1 MSSIG
6 RRPVQFLHPL
16 NQKQIF
22 YFTHLGAREAIHRFR
37 DNEVWW
43 LRYFAVP
50 VKQTPPLL
58 DAYEDPG
65 YDISYTYVYDRFRDE
80 IALTLKSASQ
90 SRDVLQSMQAN
101 GTLPPIL
108 NKNPYTLPDYFEWWQ
123 AENAFRRGF
132 MAEYELRTLAEIK
145 ESLKTR
151 FRGAGNKLTTSVMN
165 ALVEVNEED
174 PYVARYF
181 KDLAEGFAQ
190 NRPFPF
196 GDLKALH
203 TDLIK
208 KRELAY
214 QQFSPYFQPL
224 RWAPGAG
231 LVGIEAE

>member
-16 NQKQIF
+16 NQKQID
-22 YFTHLGAREAIHRFR
+22 YFRQRGASEGLYRFR

-50 VKQTPPLL
+50 VTMRTPPL

-65 YDISYTYVYDRFRDE
+65 YDVSNTYAYDRFRDE

-90 SRDVLQSMQAN
+90 SRSVLQSMQEN
-101 GTLPPIL
+101 GTLPPTL
-108 NKNPYTLPDYFEWWQ
+108 NKNPYVLPDYFEWWQ

-165 ALVEVNEED
+165 ALVKVNEED

-190 NRPFPF
+190 KRPFPF
-196 GDLKALH
+196 GDLKALL

-214 QQFSPYFQPL
+214 QQFSPYFYPL

-231 LVGIEAE
+231 LVGIEKD